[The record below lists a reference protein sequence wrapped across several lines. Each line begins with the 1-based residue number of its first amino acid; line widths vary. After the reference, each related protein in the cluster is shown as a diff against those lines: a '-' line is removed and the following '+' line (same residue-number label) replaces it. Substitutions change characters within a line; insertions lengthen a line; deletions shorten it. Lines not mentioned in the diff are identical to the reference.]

1 MKHVRKWQSKIF
13 CSILTLSCRSNIK
26 TMSNEEESTTAFDLS
41 RLAESLKEE
50 IGRLLDQKLEPMYE
64 CLGGLEESQSSMPW

>member
-1 MKHVRKWQSKIF
+1 
-13 CSILTLSCRSNIK
+13 
-26 TMSNEEESTTAFDLS
+26 MSNEEESTIAFDLS